1 MDLRSERHEHV
12 FKGIR
17 FIVHHAGVYTKRI
30 EVLRWKRL
38 RSTQKLRDARKDAFL
53 PG

>member
-17 FIVHHAGVYTKRI
+17 FIVHHAGVYTKRL

-38 RSTQKLRDARKDAFL
+38 RST
-53 PG
+53 